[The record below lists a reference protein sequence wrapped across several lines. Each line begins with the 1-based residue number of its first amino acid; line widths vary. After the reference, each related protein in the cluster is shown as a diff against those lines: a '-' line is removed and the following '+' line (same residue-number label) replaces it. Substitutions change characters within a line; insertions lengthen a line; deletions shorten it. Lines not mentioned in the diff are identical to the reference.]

1 MITDPITHRLSVSY
15 LRHVYTFPHSEWF
28 IIFSQA
34 VSFQWWMLIA
44 DINFIYILTAYQCDA
59 DTFLKAVH
67 STLIRQVIWTVGQC
81 YKQIFYV
88 ERKVLK

>member
-1 MITDPITHRLSVSY
+1 
-15 LRHVYTFPHSEWF
+15 
-28 IIFSQA
+28 
-34 VSFQWWMLIA
+34 MLIA